1 MNAKTFASQVQD
13 LFELPDTFLR
23 LQSLQNSD
31 SSTLNDYAEIIS
43 LDPSLAAR
51 VLKLSNSVLYRFP
64 SQIDT
69 LTQAINVIGSEA
81 VIHLALANCTGNVVN
96 QIAKGTIDIDRF
108 WNESVECALLMRNL
122 GIMNGTKRHERLFI
136 IGLLHNIG
144 ELVVAQVAPEKA
156 SEIEKMTRENAN
168 PLENQRQVLGF
179 NYADCSAEL
188 VTAWKLPDNLVIPIR
203 FQHIPLQTNVFNKE
217 TSLLHISNALVSL
230 ISNAQP
236 VSELSES
243 VSKLAAR
250 EGLEEED
257 LSKSIEYTNLEA
269 LEVLSIL
276 NPGAAS
282 II

>member
-179 NYADCSAEL
+179 SYADCSAEL

-203 FQHIPLQTNVFNKE
+203 FQHTPLQTNVFNKE

-250 EGLEEED
+250 EGLEDED

>member
-1 MNAKTFASQVQD
+1 MNAKSYASQVKD

-31 SSTLNDYAEIIS
+31 KSTLSDYAEVIS

-69 LTQAINVIGSEA
+69 LTQAINIIGSDA
-81 VIHLALANCTGNVVN
+81 VIHLALANCTGNMGN
-96 QIAKGTIDIDRF
+96 HLKPGTIDLDRF
-108 WNESVECALLMRNL
+108 WSQSVDCALLMRNL
-122 GIMNGTKRHERLFI
+122 SILGGSKRHERLFI

-144 ELVVAQVAPEKA
+144 ELVIAQVSPEKA
-156 SEIEKMTRENAN
+156 TVIEKASVDSDNAV
-168 PLENQRQVLGF
+168 EAQQSELGF
-179 NYADCSAEL
+179 TYADCSAEL
-188 VTAWKLPDNLVIPIR
+188 ATSWKLPDNLVSPLR
-203 FQHIPLQTNVFNKE
+203 FQNTPLQAHIFAKE
-217 TSLLHISNALVSL
+217 TALLHIAKALVGINEKRQTAKNL
-230 ISNAQP
+230 NED
-236 VSELSES
+236 VK
-243 VSKLAAR
+243 KLALR

-257 LSKSIEYTNLEA
+257 LNKSIEYTNLES